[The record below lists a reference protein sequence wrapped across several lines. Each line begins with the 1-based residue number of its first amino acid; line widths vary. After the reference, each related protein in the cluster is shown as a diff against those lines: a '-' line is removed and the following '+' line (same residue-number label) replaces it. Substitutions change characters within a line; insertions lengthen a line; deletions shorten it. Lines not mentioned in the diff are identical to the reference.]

1 MISILVLRSEISSL
15 LISKSFV
22 VHVIG
27 SLLLCSL
34 SKPFLSR
41 VFTMEM
47 LHEKSTSLYFGVT
60 KFQIF
65 VDLDTKLLAGMSCIR
80 SVGFLSEIE

>member
-1 MISILVLRSEISSL
+1 
-15 LISKSFV
+15 
-22 VHVIG
+22 
-27 SLLLCSL
+27 
-34 SKPFLSR
+34 
-41 VFTMEM
+41 MEM

-80 SVGFLSEIE
+80 SVGFLSDIE